1 MAGYATLSS
10 TVGAPLLTHTY
21 KLDAAS
27 ATTGLC
33 LNFKNDSGYTCAVR
47 VGYYVVTAATSGH
60 AFDIGVTTTLNAQ
73 ATTITDSSSSG
84 GAGETGTIEWS
95 DGCDVIADGSYL
107 TIYNVSTST
116 AAVATALVGYAVIQ
130 LFPVCSV
137 V

>member
-1 MAGYATLSS
+1 MAGMSTLAS
-10 TVGAPLLTHTY
+10 TVGSPITHTY
-21 KLDAAS
+21 KLDDAN

-33 LNFKNDSGYTCAVR
+33 LNFKNDSGYTCIIK

-60 AFDIGVTTTLNAQ
+60 AFDLGITTTSAAQ

-95 DGCDVIADGSYL
+95 DGNDVIADGSYL

-116 AAVATALVGYAVIQ
+116 AAAATALVGYAIIQ
-130 LFPVCSV
+130 MWPVCSV